1 MLTQRGGL
9 GAGGVARLLEALIVV
24 QPPLRLGRLLLGVAF
39 IDAALL
45 DVLRNIDFK
54 PLDRFQAEHLEYMV
68 LLLCYW
74 RELEDG
80 GHGGDGPN
88 KKPLV
93 KGPDPLQ

>member
-1 MLTQRGGL
+1 M
-9 GAGGVARLLEALIVV
+9 V
-24 QPPLRLGRLLLGVAF
+24 QPPLRLGRLMLGVAF

-54 PLDRFQAEHLEYMV
+54 PLDRFQAEHLEYLE

-80 GHGGDGPN
+80 AHGGDGPN
-88 KKPLV
+88 RKPLV
-93 KGPDPLQ
+93 AGPDPLQ